1 MRIVLNS
8 FYSFDLIYVI
18 NLLVEWFKELYSVLL
33 TEVMGALLSVLL
45 IWVVTGVLVYMAVQ
59 RVITEDYEIDATVML
74 ITAALSV
81 VFNLV

>member
-1 MRIVLNS
+1 M
-8 FYSFDLIYVI
+8 I

-33 TEVMGALLSVLL
+33 EEVMGALLSVLL

-74 ITAALSV
+74 ITAGLSV